1 MEKIQDFN
9 EGNAFIKNVYFG
21 FEEMLTTNE
30 KNKEKD
36 EINYRPKIIKNK
48 TKNKK
53 KSKSKNKEKSKLKKN
68 AKEYNNIIV
77 KPTKPMQNEEE
88 EEIVKDNKKKSKKN
102 SKQKKKKEIKREE
115 IIKNED
121 SVDENIEDDKK
132 SKSKSKK
139 KKKSK
144 SKCKEKKQKK
154 KKKSKNKSKNKEV
167 QTHEEKTIKK
177 DINDDILDE
186 IEFPKYNEI
195 KDDAMNVVDK
205 HIHDLSLTFMKRMV
219 PKKENN
225 LSSTKL
231 KIKRD
236 NKKKTT
242 DNKIKNIINNNF
254 NNMDLLLT
262 GNDIVFKRPYTAH
275 GYKVKSKTKRL
286 PKILKPNQEEEK
298 IMAFKE
304 KVYVHDKTLSLF
316 NNYNLIDKVDEKQ
329 KLFSKTEKPKRI
341 NSALT
346 KNAFHHYMMPKK
358 QDILKLQKIK
368 KKEVEYYSD
377 KYEEDPEEIKKD
389 EKEEN
394 DIKNKNDKAIS
405 LINSSHKIYGKSQ
418 QSINDI
424 KNVLN
429 KENIDTFMNNFLI
442 KHNFTTKK
450 EESKLSNKYYNIPDI
465 KFYHGGKK
473 YYKPKK
479 EYINENKQNNSDNNL
494 LNHRNDKRYK
504 LFNPKEI
511 ISNPN
516 NKFNF
521 FNQTFTKEPIYGKY
535 FESPEIEKSIN
546 NKLGTIPSNKWNPG
560 YKIKK
565 FIKEEKEN
573 PNDVYNYDYKYDDLN
588 SDSDNELPNNDFKA
602 RTMPKFKK
610 IKFDYK
616 NYKTGKI
623 IKEKDDKKITNNDN
637 NNYMDKNISHPF
649 LIDDDYV
656 NI

>member
-9 EGNAFIKNVYFG
+9 GGNASIKNVYFG
-21 FEEMLTTNE
+21 FENMLPTKA
-30 KNKEKD
+30 KNKEK
-36 EINYRPKIIKNK
+36 EENNYKPKIIKNK
-48 TKNKK
+48 PKK
-53 KSKSKNKEKSKLKKN
+53 KKKSKSRSKSKNKEKSKLKKN
-68 AKEYNNIIV
+68 IKENDNIII
-77 KPTKPMQNEEE
+77 KPKKPIQSEE
-88 EEIVKDNKKKSKKN
+88 EEIIKDNKRKSKKN
-102 SKQKKKKEIKREE
+102 SKQKKKKEIKKEE
-115 IIKNED
+115 RLNNED
-121 SVDENIEDDKK
+121 SVDENKDDKKSK

-144 SKCKEKKQKK
+144 SKEKKQKK
-154 KKKSKNKSKNKEV
+154 KKKSKNKSINKEI
-167 QTHEEKTIKK
+167 QTYEQQTMKK
-177 DINDDILDE
+177 NINDDILDE
-186 IEFPKYNEI
+186 IEYPKYNEI

-205 HIHDLSLTFMKRMV
+205 HIHDLSKTFLKNMV
-219 PKKENN
+219 PKMEYN
-225 LSSTKL
+225 LSATKL
-231 KIKRD
+231 KVKKD
-236 NKKKTT
+236 NKKKT
-242 DNKIKNIINNNF
+242 DKKINNVINNNF
-254 NNMDLLLT
+254 NNMDLLLS
-262 GNDIVFKRPYTAH
+262 GNDTINKRPYTAH

-286 PKILKPNQEEEK
+286 PKILKLKQEEEK
-298 IMAFKE
+298 IIAFKE

-316 NNYNLIDKVDEKQ
+316 NNYNLIDNTNEKQ
-329 KLFSKTEKPKRI
+329 FSKTEKPKRT

-346 KNAFHHYMMPKK
+346 KNSFHHYMMPKK

-377 KYEEDPEEIKKD
+377 KYEEDSEEIKRD
-389 EKEEN
+389 ENEEN
-394 DIKNKNDKAIS
+394 EIKNKNDKAIS
-405 LINSSHKIYGKSQ
+405 LIKSSHKKYGKSQ
-418 QSINDI
+418 QSINDL
-424 KNVLN
+424 KNILN
-429 KENIDTFMNNFLI
+429 KENIGTFMNNFLI

-450 EESKLSNKYYNIPDI
+450 EETKLSSNYYNIPDI
-465 KFYHGGKK
+465 KYYHGGKK
-473 YYKPKK
+473 YYNPKK
-479 EYINENKQNNSDNNL
+479 DYINENKQNNSDNDL
-494 LNHRNDKRYK
+494 LRHRNDKKYK

-521 FNQTFTKEPIYGKY
+521 FNQTFTKEPIYGKF

-546 NKLGTIPSNKWNPG
+546 NNISTIPSNKWNPG

-565 FIKEEKEN
+565 FINEEKEN

-588 SDSDNELPNNDFKA
+588 SDSDNELPNTDFKA

-623 IKEKDDKKITNNDN
+623 IKEKDDKKIINNDD